1 MLIGFGKAIASAN
14 HVKAEQVWCGCHPR
28 MHTLAHRLRRD
39 VAMSTLDGEL
49 NDFGAQL
56 AMLGGH
62 ATDRDG

>member
-1 MLIGFGKAIASAN
+1 
-14 HVKAEQVWCGCHPR
+14 
-28 MHTLAHRLRRD
+28 MHTLAHRLRSD